1 VAATSA
7 LTLDDVEDFEGIAF
21 TNASRNTVY
30 LADEGNTGVEEYIL
44 GSGSFNMSV
53 GVPSIFP
60 THARPNLSFE
70 ALSLRPD
77 GAKMLVGVEQALTV
91 DGPDGTSTTVSTVS
105 RWQQYSVNG
114 DTVLD
119 EVQYAYP
126 VEPVHGTSPGST
138 GSGLS
143 DFLLLPDG
151 LVLSLERSEADG
163 EFLTRVF
170 VTQLAGA
177 TDVSQGA
184 PGSGLIGNSFTSPT
198 KRLIYSDDRLGKLEG
213 LAFGPRLDAD
223 SYAVLAVEDDNN
235 SNVVHAFR
243 LQTLPEPVAT
253 LQLAACLVALGALNA
268 VRARQRREAKK
279 DGAPVA
285 SQRH

>member
-1 VAATSA
+1 
-7 LTLDDVEDFEGIAF
+7 
-21 TNASRNTVY
+21 
-30 LADEGNTGVEEYIL
+30 
-44 GSGSFNMSV
+44 
-53 GVPSIFP
+53 
-60 THARPNLSFE
+60 
-70 ALSLRPD
+70 
-77 GAKMLVGVEQALTV
+77 MLVGVEQALTV
-91 DGPDGTSTTVSTVS
+91 DGPDGSSTTVPTVS
-105 RWQQYSVNG
+105 RWQQYSVDG
-114 DTVLD
+114 GTVLD

-126 VEPVHGTSPGST
+126 VEPVHGTSPGSI

-163 EFLTRVF
+163 EFLTRIF

-213 LAFGPRLDAD
+213 LAFGPRLDDD

-235 SNVVHAFR
+235 SNIVHAFR
-243 LQTLPEPVAT
+243 LQTLPEPVVA
-253 LQLAACLVALGALNA
+253 LQLAAGLVGLGTLNA
-268 VRARQRREAKK
+268 VRARQRKEAKK
-279 DGAPVA
+279 KRV
-285 SQRH
+285 SVEQM

>member
-1 VAATSA
+1 
-7 LTLDDVEDFEGIAF
+7 
-21 TNASRNTVY
+21 
-30 LADEGNTGVEEYIL
+30 
-44 GSGSFNMSV
+44 
-53 GVPSIFP
+53 
-60 THARPNLSFE
+60 
-70 ALSLRPD
+70 
-77 GAKMLVGVEQALTV
+77 MLVGVEQALTV

-105 RWQQYSVNG
+105 RWQQYSVDG

-126 VEPVHGTSPGST
+126 VEPVHGTSVGST

-163 EFLTRVF
+163 EFLTRIF

-213 LAFGPRLDAD
+213 LCLGPRLDAD
-223 SYAVLAVEDDNN
+223 SYVVLAVEDDNS
-235 SNVVHAFR
+235 SNVIHAFR
-243 LQTLPEPVAT
+243 LYTVPEPSGT
-253 LQLAACLVALGALNA
+253 LHLAVGLVFLLKA
-268 VRARQRREAKK
+268 VRVRLRR
-279 DGAPVA
+279 
-285 SQRH
+285 S